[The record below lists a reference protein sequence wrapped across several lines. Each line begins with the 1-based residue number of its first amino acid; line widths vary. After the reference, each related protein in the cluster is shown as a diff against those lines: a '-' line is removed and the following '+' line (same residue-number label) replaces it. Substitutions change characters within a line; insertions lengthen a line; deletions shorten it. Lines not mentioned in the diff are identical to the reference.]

1 MIKEKLQRGTLIYK
15 LYLYYQLIFRYKLF
29 YKRKNYSQFNEDLF
43 LVDFF
48 HNKKKGKFV
57 DLGAF
62 HPIRYNNT
70 YLLYK
75 KGWSG
80 TNIDLNPVAIDM
92 FNIARNRDINI
103 CALMSEKS
111 NIEKNVY
118 YEHGFSAVNSL
129 VLTKELKK
137 VLKEKKIMKTKTF
150 DDLVKNDFDF
160 LNIDLEGHDY
170 EVLRTINLKKYKPG
184 LICIE
189 ILENSKDKENIFKY
203 MTKNNFEFIN
213 KCKVS
218 YFFKNK
224 NEIYK

>member
-1 MIKEKLQRGTLIYK
+1 MIKEKLQRGTLVYK

-70 YLLYK
+70 HLLYK

-137 VLKEKKIMKTKTF
+137 VLKKVKIMKTKTF
-150 DDLVKNDFDF
+150 DDLVSHDFDF

-170 EVLRTINLKKYKPG
+170 EVLRTINLKKNKPG

-203 MTKNNFEFIN
+203 MTNNNFEFIN

>member
-1 MIKEKLQRGTLIYK
+1 MIKEKLQRGTLVYK

-70 YLLYK
+70 HLLYK

-92 FNIARNRDINI
+92 FNISRNRDINI

-111 NIEKNVY
+111 NVEKTVY

-129 VLTKELKK
+129 VLTKGLKK
-137 VLKEKKIMKTKTF
+137 VLKKEKIMKTKTF
-150 DDLVKNDFDF
+150 DDLVKYDFDF

-170 EVLRTINLKKYKPG
+170 EVLRTINLKKNKPG

-203 MTKNNFEFIN
+203 MTNNNFEFIN

-224 NEIYK
+224 K

>member
-70 YLLYK
+70 HLLYK

-92 FNIARNRDINI
+92 FNISRNRDINI

-111 NIEKNVY
+111 NVEKTVY

-129 VLTKELKK
+129 VLTKGLKK
-137 VLKEKKIMKTKTF
+137 VLKKEKIMKTKTF
-150 DDLVKNDFDF
+150 DDLVKHDFDF

-170 EVLRTINLKKYKPG
+170 EVLRTINLKKNKPG

-203 MTKNNFEFIN
+203 MTNNNFEFIN

-224 NEIYK
+224 K

>member
-70 YLLYK
+70 HLLYK

-103 CALMSEKS
+103 CTLMSEKS
-111 NIEKNVY
+111 NVEKTVY

>member
-1 MIKEKLQRGTLIYK
+1 MIKEKLQRGTLVYK

-70 YLLYK
+70 HLLYK

-111 NIEKNVY
+111 NIEKTVY

-170 EVLRTINLKKYKPG
+170 EVLRTINLKKYKPS

-203 MTKNNFEFIN
+203 MTNNNFEFIN

-224 NEIYK
+224 K

>member
-70 YLLYK
+70 HLLYK

-137 VLKEKKIMKTKTF
+137 VLKKVKIMKTKTF
-150 DDLVKNDFDF
+150 DDLVNHDFDF

-170 EVLRTINLKKYKPG
+170 EVLRTINLTKYKPS

-189 ILENSKDKENIFKY
+189 ILKNSKDKKNIFKY
-203 MTKNNFEFIN
+203 MTNNNFEFIN

-224 NEIYK
+224 K

>member
-70 YLLYK
+70 HLLYK

-137 VLKEKKIMKTKTF
+137 VLKKVKIMKTKTF
-150 DDLVKNDFDF
+150 DDLVSHDFDF

-170 EVLRTINLKKYKPG
+170 EVLRTINLKKNKPG

-203 MTKNNFEFIN
+203 MTNNNFEFIN

-224 NEIYK
+224 K